1 MALAIQKAQQEI
13 AINTKM
19 IQGTAQ
25 VSDRYLGLYQTY
37 MGQFVSN
44 IQMKAA
50 VKPQPQEQQRDR
62 RRR

>member
-1 MALAIQKAQQEI
+1 
-13 AINTKM
+13 M